1 MATVA
6 KAQWDT
12 SLDLVQEKENNYYD
26 GGTSGLGRAKDLEF
40 RRKKGKRS
48 QHLYSVSSYRRLYTK
63 HLCTSYRHCLG
74 PFARRPE
81 ST

>member
-12 SLDLVQEKENNYYD
+12 SLDLVQEKENNYFD
-26 GGTSGLGRAKDLEF
+26 RGTSGLDRAKDLEL

-48 QHLYSVSSYRRLYTK
+48 VSRLCVFIQKAIYQTSLHTSQALPWTICTK
-63 HLCTSYRHCLG
+63 T
-74 PFARRPE
+74 
-81 ST
+81 